1 MQMME
6 GVAAMAVSLP
16 SLSPTEAVREPVAGF
31 ADRRQVLAEVV
42 AMKLRL
48 GYELVSE
55 DEFAAVVRTRSPRR
69 WLWMRKGRANPCLS
83 IAIDE
88 LGRVNL
94 SKVTQTRTT

>member
-1 MQMME
+1 
-6 GVAAMAVSLP
+6 MAVSPP
-16 SLSPTEAVREPVAGF
+16 SLSPTEAVGEPVADSA
-31 ADRRQVLAEVV
+31 ADRRQVLTEIV
-42 AMKLRL
+42 ATKLRL

-55 DEFAAVVRTRSPRR
+55 DEFAAVVRSRSPRR